1 MQTLL
6 VSGAKSCNSR
16 PKNPGESQASAG
28 SIGCGIRV
36 QKTQEL
42 LPAHW
47 RVKPDHGVSAGLTLA
62 QPGPIVS
69 RAPGA
74 GVRSLGGGGTVPDTF
89 GYAVLGVLKLVLA
102 C

>member
-1 MQTLL
+1 MFCFVQMLP
-6 VSGAKSCNSR
+6 VSGAESCNSR
-16 PKNPGESQASAG
+16 LKNPGESQASAG

-47 RVKPDHGVSAGLTLA
+47 RVKPDHGLSAGLMLA

-74 GVRSLGGGGTVPDTF
+74 GCQITGRRRDCS
-89 GYAVLGVLKLVLA
+89 
-102 C
+102 

>member
-1 MQTLL
+1 M
-6 VSGAKSCNSR
+6 C
-16 PKNPGESQASAG
+16 E
-28 SIGCGIRV
+28 IRV

-47 RVKPDHGVSAGLTLA
+47 RVKPDHGVSAGLQLA

-69 RAPGA
+69 RGPGA
-74 GVRSLGGGGTVPDTF
+74 GVRSLVGGGAVPDTF
-89 GYAVLGVLKLVLA
+89 RYGVLGVLKLVLA